1 MRLLRIDEQQKEEE
15 AEQALQVRCKDTAI
29 VSAGASALCLN
40 GACCEH
46 SCESAGEEAKAA
58 RSG

>member
-29 VSAGASALCLN
+29 VCAGVFAVCVE
-40 GACCEH
+40 GACCET
-46 SCESAGEEAKAA
+46 SCESAGKEAKAA